1 MVPVGRKRKSGQ
13 ELSVKERLELFDKAT
28 ERQRRHEAMV
38 DKETVTSSQS
48 DADRGWTREDIY
60 IRDLSKVPG
69 HLPLAGFEV
78 TPNGRF

>member
-1 MVPVGRKRKSGQ
+1 
-13 ELSVKERLELFDKAT
+13 
-28 ERQRRHEAMV
+28 MV